1 LDERFAALRA
11 EALTAIES
19 AGAAAD
25 AEAALE
31 AVRVQYLGRKGRVT
45 DLLRGLAQAGPD
57 ERRTL
62 GAELNALREG
72 VGAALDAAQSRA
84 RDAGRA
90 AAIGAERI
98 DVTLPGRR
106 PARGGLHPIGRMMDE
121 LSEIF
126 LGLGF
131 EVRRGPEVETDY
143 TNFDAL
149 NTPFDHPARDG
160 GDSFYIRPGVLLRTH
175 TSPVQIRTLES
186 EDPPIRIIAP
196 GRVYRRDAIDAT
208 HLPIFHQVEALYVD
222 RGVTMADLKGTLT
235 AFAKRFFGET
245 HRVRLRPSYF
255 PFVEPGAE
263 VDVSCI
269 LCGGSGCRVCK
280 GSGWIEILGAG
291 MVHPRVLEV
300 MRTRGHDP
308 AEYTG
313 FAFGMGIER
322 VFMLRHGVDDVRHFI
337 ENDVRFLSNLAV

>member
-1 LDERFAALRA
+1 MPERFAGLLTEALRLIG
-11 EALTAIES
+11 E
-19 AGAAAD
+19 AAD
-25 AEAALE
+25 ETALE
-31 AVRVQYLGRKGRVT
+31 AVRIELLGRKGKIT
-45 DLLRGLAQAGPD
+45 ELLRGLGSVSPE
-57 ERRTL
+57 ERRAA
-62 GAELNALREG
+62 GAELNALRDRIT
-72 VGAALDAAQSRA
+72 AALDEAQARARAGSRA
-84 RDAGRA
+84 KSLEE
-90 AAIGAERI
+90 ERI

-106 PARGGLHPIGRMMDE
+106 AQRGGLHPIGRMMDE
-121 LSEIF
+121 ISEIF

-143 TNFDAL
+143 ANFDAL
-149 NTPFDHPARDG
+149 NTPADHPARDA

-175 TSPVQIRTLES
+175 TSPVQIRTLET

-222 RGVTMADLKGTLT
+222 RGVTMAHLKGTLT
-235 AFAKRFFGET
+235 AFVKRFFGESF
-245 HRVRLRPSYF
+245 RVRLRPSYF

-263 VDVSCI
+263 VDVSCL
-269 LCGGSGCRVCK
+269 LCGGSGCRLCK

-300 MRTRGHDP
+300 MRGRGHDP
-308 AEYTG
+308 SRYTG

-322 VFMLRHGVDDVRHFI
+322 LAMLRYSIDDLRTMF
-337 ENDVRFLSNLAV
+337 ENDARFLAQF

>member
-1 LDERFAALRA
+1 LPERFAGLLA
-11 EALTAIES
+11 EALRLIDE
-19 AGAAAD
+19 AAN
-25 AEAALE
+25 ETALE
-31 AVRVQYLGRKGRVT
+31 AVRIELLGRKGKVT
-45 DLLRGLAQAGPD
+45 ELLRGLGSVSAD
-57 ERRTL
+57 ERRAA
-62 GAELNALREG
+62 GAELNALRDRIA
-72 VGAALDAAQSRA
+72 AALDEAQGRARAGSRA
-84 RDAGRA
+84 KALEE
-90 AAIGAERI
+90 ERI
-98 DVTLPGRR
+98 DITLPGRR
-106 PARGGLHPIGRMMDE
+106 AARGGLQPIGRMMDE
-121 LSEIF
+121 ISEIF

-143 TNFDAL
+143 ANFDAL
-149 NTPFDHPARDG
+149 NTPADHPARDA

-222 RGVTMADLKGTLT
+222 RGVTMAHLKGTLT
-235 AFAKRFFGET
+235 TFVKRFFGESF
-245 HRVRLRPSYF
+245 RVRLRPSYF

-263 VDVSCI
+263 VDVSCL
-269 LCGGSGCRVCK
+269 LCGGSGCRLCK

-300 MRTRGHDP
+300 MRGRGHDP
-308 AEYTG
+308 ARYTG

-322 VFMLRHGVDDVRHFI
+322 VFILRHGVDDIRHFI
-337 ENDVRFLSNLAV
+337 ENDVRFLANFAV